1 MQWPFPKDLA
11 GGAGSEGDEKID
23 DPVAAR
29 SASSCVGPSCPDDP
43 RCCGREPLSRAAYS
57 MQQGVAPVKS
67 KETATVLIDRCH
79 LGKEPGWQERKN
91 GPDSAGRRKEGCQA
105 RQGRANPHQGVAVS
119 RRPAEKKVPD
129 TFFSW
134 AVESD
139 VPTESPLV
147 TTRRS
152 PSTRAYGTRNR
163 PEPAS

>member
-1 MQWPFPKDLA
+1 
-11 GGAGSEGDEKID
+11 
-23 DPVAAR
+23 
-29 SASSCVGPSCPDDP
+29 
-43 RCCGREPLSRAAYS
+43 

-91 GPDSAGRRKEGCQA
+91 GPNSAGRRKEGCQA

-139 VPTESPLV
+139 VLAESPLV

-152 PSTRAYGTRNR
+152 PSIKYLRNSKPAGAGFVVEGARAHGDAKGTGVSERRTR
-163 PEPAS
+163 